1 MRTWKI
7 NQSIGRL
14 IPAILK
20 EDYREKISY
29 RFYMR
34 HHYVAVLGSSDI
46 HRFRFMVISG
56 GTIMYRH
63 YTIYWEVDGCT
74 GNTIVRANCIEE
86 VKQYFELKFAKFGYI
101 LRGIE

>member
-56 GTIMYRH
+56 GTIMYRR
-63 YTIYWEVDGCT
+63 YTIYWEVAGCSGST
-74 GNTIVRANCIEE
+74 GIWANCIEE
-86 VKQYFELKFAKFGYI
+86 VRQYFEYNFGKFGYK
-101 LRGIE
+101 LRGIK